1 MPASPESRKRRLPA
15 PVLAIVGLA
24 LFLVAVAIVAATAG
38 ASPDLTVASSDIV
51 PEVTEP
57 TKGTQVDVDVSFT
70 NEGDANATGFYVK
83 LKDVT
88 AAVDIGNKGPF
99 SLVPSASG
107 KVTFTWDLTGA
118 SGGKHT
124 LRAVLD
130 PTGVV
135 SEDDETDNS
144 ADKDVTVNLPPTA
157 KATSSQEFAYTNT
170 AITFT
175 ASGSS
180 DSDGTLQKYLWYYGD
195 GKVGQGMNV
204 SHTYADGSP
213 PDGKY
218 YNITLVVTDN
228 DGGVGSATITVRIYN
243 RLPYAVAKD
252 AIVNTMTPV
261 SISGDSSYDT
271 DGKVV
276 RFRWTLHNDTVM
288 WGSPLVVTYP
298 DDGRYRVSLTV
309 WDDDG
314 ETDTTAI
321 YVTVLNQAP
330 KVNLVVNRSMV
341 VAGESIGLDA
351 SGSYDVDGSIASY
364 TWIFGDT
371 TTGSGKVVSHAY
383 SSNGSYNITLVVVD
397 DDGALAYKTARVIV
411 GNSAPVAV
419 ARASS
424 GYVLTLETVDFN
436 ASSSSDPDGN
446 LASYAWDFGDGDS
459 STGVAT
465 SHSYEDDGTYTVTL
479 TVTDTGGAYG
489 ITSITVVVG
498 NRAPHVEFTDL
509 TVVTGEAVL
518 LDGSYCYDLD
528 GYIASYLWD
537 LGDGLVYS
545 TANATHVW
553 ENPGA
558 HLATLKIWDDDG
570 ATNETT
576 FNVTVLNRSPVAHM
590 VASPMQTTLAKP
602 VRFNGTGSY
611 DPDGEIVNW
620 TWNFGDGQRAFGP
633 QVSHTYA
640 VYGTYLA
647 TLSVRDDTGGINSTS
662 VLITVRNQPP
672 LAIINVTA
680 TSIYTGD
687 TVTFDGTE
695 SSDPENQ
702 IANFY
707 WSFGDGGSATGAV
720 VTHAYT
726 DDGRFT
732 VKLTVVDQDSTS
744 SFVELVVKVLNRA
757 PLAKA
762 EANPTSVK
770 THEAVSFVGTGS
782 SDPDGK
788 VLWYQW
794 RFGDGSSAFGA
805 TVTHSF
811 ADDGTYTVTLIA
823 TDDDGDEGIGT
834 VEVTVA
840 NRAPVSVAGEDMA
853 TQTGVPL
860 RLDGR
865 GSYDTDGTISLY
877 HWDFGDG
884 STANGP
890 VVTHAFPAHGDF
902 QVELT
907 VTDDDGSSTT
917 SNLTVTVS
925 NVQPVARIQGDT
937 RVLSG
942 EELELDS
949 TTSYDLD
956 GDIVDRRW
964 DMGDGSVEKVG
975 PIVEYAYGKVGTY
988 TVTLTVEDDG
998 GLTSS
1003 VSVKVEVLNR
1013 RPTAV
1018 LSASK
1023 THLVSGETVQLDG
1036 TGSSDPDGRVE
1047 TYTWILGDGSVAYGS
1062 RLSHVYTDNGIYMVV
1077 LTVTDD
1083 MGGTDSRSLFI
1094 QVDNRPP
1101 MPAIFGAEEVD
1112 TLVLAE
1118 FTAEGTLDPD
1128 GKVVGYFWDFGDG
1141 AGSNGWNVT
1150 HIYTTSGVFTVRLTA
1165 MDDDGRSASTN
1176 VTVLVINRPP
1186 VAEADVAATAVENS
1200 TVRYDATGSYDADGI
1215 LSTWEWDFGD
1225 GKKGEGREA
1234 YHRYSDS
1241 GTFTWTLTVTDDTG
1255 ASTEVN
1261 GSIIVTERPDEPV
1274 NPGKPGGNDEDDGFL
1289 NMPGPGALVALATL
1303 VAVGALMS
1311 TRRSGRRE

>member
-1 MPASPESRKRRLPA
+1 MPASPESHKRRLPA
-15 PVLAIVGLA
+15 PVLVLVGLA
-24 LFLVAVAIVAATAG
+24 LTLAGLAIVAGTAG
-38 ASPDLTVASSDIV
+38 AAPDLTLDPSGIV

-57 TKGTQVDVDVSFT
+57 TRGTQVDVDVSFS

-83 LKDVT
+83 LRDVT
-88 AAVDIGNKGPF
+88 AAVDVGTKGPY
-99 SLVPSASG
+99 SLVASATA

-135 SEDDETDNS
+135 SEGDEEDNS
-144 ADKDVTVNLPPTA
+144 ADRDVTVNLPPTA
-157 KATSSQEFAYTNT
+157 KATPGQEFAYTNT
-170 AITFT
+170 AISFT
-175 ASGSS
+175 ASGSA
-180 DSDGTLQKYLWYYGD
+180 DSDGTLVRYLWYFGD

-204 SHTYADGSP
+204 THTYTDGSP
-213 PDGKY
+213 SPGKY
-218 YNITLVVTDN
+218 YNVTLLVTDD
-228 DGGVGSATITVRIYN
+228 DGGVGSATVTVRIYN

-252 AIVNTMTPV
+252 ATVNTVTPV

-276 RFRWTLHNDTVM
+276 RYRWTLHNSTVL
-288 WGSPLVVTYP
+288 WGSPLVISYP
-298 DDGRYRVSLTV
+298 DDGRYRVTLTV

-314 ETDTTAI
+314 ESDTTAI

-330 KVNLVVNRSMV
+330 KVNMVVNRSMV
-341 VAGESIGLDA
+341 SIGESIGLDA
-351 SGSYDVDGSIASY
+351 SASYDVDGAIASY

-397 DDGALAYKTARVIV
+397 DDGALAHKTARVIV

-424 GYVLTLETVDFN
+424 GYVLTFERVEFN

-446 LASYAWDFGDGDS
+446 LASYAWDFGDGQS
-459 STGVAT
+459 SSGKTT
-465 SHSYEDDGTYTVTL
+465 SHSYVDDGMYTVTL

-489 ITSITVVVG
+489 ITVITVVVG

-518 LDGSYCYDLD
+518 LDGSYCYDMD
-528 GYIASYLWD
+528 GYIAAYLWD

-553 ENPGA
+553 DNPGA
-558 HLATLKIWDDDG
+558 HRATLRIWDDDG
-570 ATNETT
+570 ATNETV
-576 FNVTVLNRSPVAHM
+576 FNVTVLNRSPVAFM
-590 VASPMQTTLAKP
+590 VASPLQTTLAKP

-620 TWNFGDGQRAFGP
+620 TWNFGDGKRAYGP
-633 QVSHTYA
+633 QVSHTYT

-647 TLSVRDDTGGINSTS
+647 TLTVRDDTGGINTTS
-662 VLITVRNQPP
+662 ALITVRNQPP
-672 LAIINVTA
+672 LAVINVTA
-680 TSIYTGD
+680 TAVHTGE
-687 TVTFDGTE
+687 TVTFDGSE

-702 IANFY
+702 IANYY

-732 VKLTVVDQDSTS
+732 VRLTVVDQDSTS
-744 SFVELVVKVLNRA
+744 SYVELLLKVLNRA

-762 EANPTSVK
+762 EATPTAVK
-770 THEAVSFVGTGS
+770 THEAVTFVGTGS
-782 SDPDGK
+782 TDTDGK

-794 RFGDGSSAFGA
+794 RFGDGTSAYGA

-823 TDDDGDEGIGT
+823 TDDDGDEGTGT
-834 VEVTVA
+834 VEVTVS
-840 NRAPVSVAGEDMA
+840 NRAPVSVAGQDMA
-853 TQTGVPL
+853 TQTGVPV
-860 RLDGR
+860 RMDGR
-865 GSYDTDGTISLY
+865 GSFDTDGTISLY

-884 STANGP
+884 ASVDGP
-890 VVTHAFPAHGDF
+890 VVTHSFPTYGEF
-902 QVELT
+902 LVELT
-907 VTDDDGSSTT
+907 VTDDDGASTT
-917 SNLTVTVS
+917 SNLTVTVT
-925 NVQPVARIQGDT
+925 NVQPVARIKGDT

-942 EELELDS
+942 EALELDS
-949 TTSYDLD
+949 TSSYDLD
-956 GDIVDRRW
+956 GDIVEQRW
-964 DMGDGSVEKVG
+964 NMGDGSVEKVG
-975 PIVEYAYGKVGTY
+975 PIVEHAYSKVGTY

-1003 VSVKVEVLNR
+1003 VSVRVEVLNR
-1013 RPTAV
+1013 RPVAV
-1018 LSASK
+1018 LSATKS
-1023 THLVSGETVQLDG
+1023 HLMSGETVQLDG

-1047 TYTWILGDGSVAYGS
+1047 THTWILGDGAVAYGS
-1062 RLSHVYTDNGIYMVV
+1062 RLSHVYVDDGIYMVV

-1083 MGGTDSRSLFI
+1083 MGGTDSRSLFL

-1101 MPAIFGAEEVD
+1101 MPAIDGVEEVD
-1112 TLVLAE
+1112 TLVPAD

-1128 GKVVGYFWDFGDG
+1128 GRVEGYFWDFGDG
-1141 AGSNGWNVT
+1141 AGSSGWNVS
-1150 HIYTTSGVFTVRLTA
+1150 HIYTTSGVFTVRLTV

-1176 VTVLVINRPP
+1176 VTVLVKNRPP
-1186 VAEADVAATAVENS
+1186 VAEAEVAPTAVENS

-1225 GKKGEGREA
+1225 GRTGEGREA
-1234 YHRYSDS
+1234 YHRYTDS

-1255 ASTEVN
+1255 ESTDVS

-1274 NPGKPGGNDEDDGFL
+1274 KPDKPDGDDGDDGFL
-1289 NMPGPGALVALATL
+1289 NMPGPGALLALATL
-1303 VAVGALMS
+1303 VTVGALMTS
-1311 TRRSGRRE
+1311 RRSDRRD